1 MKKKK
6 TLVIIIAIIVVLI
19 AGICIWFFGFKNPHD
34 KALSDYSATVE
45 EYNQKIPI
53 YNDAVTQFNDAVQA
67 VVDENQKLEDAISAA
82 QVVIDSGESPYDN
95 ATLSGLSDII
105 SSAQSSKTPTPDSA
119 EPLQEMDVTEDD
131 KKSNTDELNKK
142 TSDLNAQVQA
152 LEGDAQKLIDSIAE
166 IAAKPDYTNTIS
178 EIQAAQKTLE
188 DSIAINKQIMNPS
201 EDFVKNK
208 LSTISSITEMQ
219 GVTEDNDPNGNLNK
233 AGGYTSTVY
242 FSVASIDQSQVY
254 GDTLIDKGTDAGG
267 SIEVYST
274 VEDAENRNTYLGA
287 YDGSILATGSHTVL
301 GTIVIRTSD
310 ELTASQ
316 QKELESQ
323 IVVSFTTL

>member
-6 TLVIIIAIIVVLI
+6 TLAIIIIIFVFI
-19 AGICIWFFGFKNPHD
+19 AGICIWYFGFKKPHD
-34 KALSDYSATVE
+34 KAFSDYSATVE
-45 EYNQKIPI
+45 EYNQKIPV
-53 YNDAVTQFNDAVQA
+53 YNDAVTEFNNAVQA
-67 VVDENQKLEDAISAA
+67 VADENQRLEDAISKA
-82 QVVIDSGESPYDN
+82 QAVIDSGEPPYDN
-95 ATLSGLSDII
+95 ATLSSLSAII
-105 SSAQSSKTPTPDSA
+105 SSAQNGKISTPDSA
-119 EPLQEMDVTEDD
+119 ELLQEIVVTEDD
-131 KKSNTDELNKK
+131 KKLNTNELKEKISNLSTQ
-142 TSDLNAQVQA
+142 TQA
-152 LEGDAQKLIDSIAE
+152 LEGNAQQLIASTSGI
-166 IAAKPDYTNTIS
+166 AKPDYTSTIS
-178 EIQAAQKTLE
+178 EIQTAQKTLE
-188 DSIAINKQIMNPS
+188 DSITINKQIMNPS

-242 FSVASIDQSQVY
+242 FSVSLIDQSQVY

-274 VEDAENRNTYLGA
+274 VEDAEKRNTYLGA
-287 YDGSILATGSHTVL
+287 YDGSFLSSGSHTVL

-310 ELTASQ
+310 KLTASQ

-323 IVVSFTTL
+323 IIACFTTL